1 MRSPFLW
8 KHIGIT
14 ILSIAVVIAMVWLAI
29 DYLAADYFMVLM
41 KQYHISPTDS
51 HRMFLDAVHRYLIWA
66 SLCALVVAFGFSLF
80 LTRKVLRP
88 LSHMIQVTDQ
98 IAAGDYA
105 VRVPQSSRDEVGQLA
120 AAFNHM
126 TESLQRIEHL
136 RRTLV
141 SDVAHELR
149 TPLTNLRGYLEAL
162 RDGVTEPNQ
171 EVFDLLHGETLRLVA
186 LVEDLLELTKA
197 EASRTT
203 LQRKEIVLQ
212 KLIANVLEMFEAAFI
227 AKGITIQAQTSHDE
241 DMIMGDPDKLIQV
254 LRNLLQ
260 NAFQYTPPGG
270 QVTIG
275 VERTS
280 EAIKVIVANTGQGIS
295 LADLPFIFE
304 RFYRGEKSRS
314 RAQGGAGIG
323 LAIVKELIE
332 AHGGQVGAE
341 SSATETRVWF
351 TLPV

>member
-1 MRSPFLW
+1 MRSSFLW

-14 ILSIAVVIAMVWLAI
+14 ILSIGVVIGMVWLAI

-41 KQYHISPTDS
+41 KQYNISPTDS
-51 HRMFLDAVHRYLIWA
+51 HHMFLAAVHRYLIWA
-66 SLCALVVAFGFSLF
+66 SLCASVVAIGFSFL
-80 LTRKVLRP
+80 LTRRVLRP
-88 LSHMIQVTDQ
+88 LSHMTQITGQ

-105 VRVPQSSRDEVGQLA
+105 ARVPQSSRDEVGQLA

-126 TESLQRIEHL
+126 TDSLQRIEHL

-162 RDGVTEPNQ
+162 RDKVTEPTQ
-171 EVFDLLHGETLRLVA
+171 ETFDLLHGETLRLVA

-203 LQRKEIVLQ
+203 LQRQEIVLQ
-212 KLIANVLEMFEAAFI
+212 KLIANVLEMFKATFI
-227 AKGITIQAQTSHDE
+227 AKGITIQAQIARDE
-241 DMIMGDPDKLIQV
+241 DMIMVDPDKLIQA

-270 QVTIG
+270 QVRIST
-275 VERTS
+275 ERT
-280 EAIKVIVANTGQGIS
+280 AKTIKVIVANTGDGIS
-295 LADLPFIFE
+295 QADLPFIFE

-314 RAQGGAGIG
+314 RARGGAGIG

-341 SSATETRVWF
+341 SSATETCVWF